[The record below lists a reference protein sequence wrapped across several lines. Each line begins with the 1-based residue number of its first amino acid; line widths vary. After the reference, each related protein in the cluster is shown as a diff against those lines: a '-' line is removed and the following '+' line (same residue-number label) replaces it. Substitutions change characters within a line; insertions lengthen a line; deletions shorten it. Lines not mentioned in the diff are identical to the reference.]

1 MIITTYGRILLT
13 AKSGRAV
20 ILEAHKQLESAVPIH
35 VRQLRRIYSMIDDS
49 AHDVRLCIVRKLY
62 NESVTETEAPECQ
75 EYHSHSVTLHSTV
88 LVMGDE

>member
-1 MIITTYGRILLT
+1 
-13 AKSGRAV
+13 
-20 ILEAHKQLESAVPIH
+20 
-35 VRQLRRIYSMIDDS
+35 MIDDS

-62 NESVTETEAPECQ
+62 NESVAETDASESQ